1 MGRRRGQSLG
11 AGSHQPH
18 SVLTVNFLAALRG
31 KLSSSRCRSALQLS
45 FAAVLIAATQIVAT
59 SASSAAK
66 LKSIDVKS
74 IIAHDYA
81 LNNASN
87 TNLSY
92 ALQASHEAGSALVM
106 DDATFRAAK
115 LSGYK
120 TLEGV
125 RYYPFY
131 GTVTASSVPA
141 QTSYPATFV
150 AIMKQK
156 SAPGTPSAYRS
167 CSEGGGILVEQKDS
181 SSSPWRA
188 ILEPSVAQSSS
199 IPAFSKSSSGHGLL
213 ASGGSYALKIASLP
227 TTMVA
232 ALSARARTDAGGA
245 LLPASD
251 FAYGHCGT
259 LGLADP
265 HRDVGVQRGLELSF
279 RASTITPS
287 DVTAYQTKGGGALA
301 VFTLREEVSEKP
313 VAANQY
319 IIWGHGATPWWSL
332 LPIGHYA
339 SVSWTT
345 DQELAVYVP
354 SATSTAKARVVG
366 GYAEV
371 VAVTGT
377 PVA

>member
-1 MGRRRGQSLG
+1 
-11 AGSHQPH
+11 
-18 SVLTVNFLAALRG
+18 VAL
-31 KLSSSRCRSALQLS
+31 
-45 FAAVLIAATQIVAT
+45 VIAT
-59 SASSAAK
+59 SLFVVTTTSSAAK
-66 LKSIDVKS
+66 LKSVDVES

-92 ALQASHEAGSALVM
+92 ALQATHEGGSALVM

-120 TLEGV
+120 TVEGA

-181 SSSPWRA
+181 ASSLWRA
-188 ILEPSVAQSSS
+188 VLEPSVARLSS
-199 IPAFSKSSSGHGLL
+199 IPAFSKSSSGNGLF
-213 ASGGSYALKIASLP
+213 ANGGSYALKISSLP

-232 ALSARARTDAGGA
+232 ALSARARTDVGGA

-265 HRDVGVQRGLELSF
+265 HRDVGVQRGLELTF
-279 RASTITPS
+279 RASTIAPS

-301 VFTLREEVSEKP
+301 LFTVSEEVSEKP
-313 VAANQY
+313 AVASEY
-319 IIWGHGATPWWSL
+319 IIWSHGATPWWSL
-332 LPIGHYA
+332 LPTGHYA
-339 SVSWTT
+339 TVSWTT

-366 GYAEV
+366 GYAVV